1 MINNELLKEVIEV
14 SNKNQYISKDLLLR
28 IVYNVIEN
36 SNPITKSTFS
46 EIKFINSRFST
57 FQAQCFEESGL
68 INVFYNLIKKDVK
81 HYTNISYLL
90 ANLLIIQV
98 LLHEIEHLNEAY
110 KATLPGLKG
119 RILKINSS
127 KFMDKM
133 WEEKS
138 KVYASKRKRQRYIK
152 NKCSEL
158 NSEYWSIYPCEKIAE
173 VDSMELLLRSLD
185 NYPNFKKT
193 HKKEYIYLLKGY
205 IDRLKQGYIY
215 DGKTG
220 KYNSPLK
227 DYLNFVEHY
236 VKYEDLGFVLQK
248 SSETKKL
255 SERFS
260 VEERMKLGLPV
271 SLEEIKSVS
280 KKIFVLK
287 STK

>member
-1 MINNELLKEVIEV
+1 MISNELLKEVIDV
-14 SNKNQYISKDLLLR
+14 SNRNQYISKDLLLR
-28 IVYNVIEN
+28 VVYNVIEN

-90 ANLLIIQV
+90 ANLLIIRV

-138 KVYASKRKRQRYIK
+138 KVYTSKRKRQRYIK
-152 NKCSEL
+152 NKYSEL
-158 NSEYWSIYPCEKIAE
+158 NTEYWSIYPCEKIAE
-173 VDSMELLLRSLD
+173 ADSMELLLRSLD

-193 HKKEYIYLLKGY
+193 YKKEYIYLLKGY
-205 IDRLKQGYIY
+205 IDGLKQGYNY

-227 DYLNFVEHY
+227 DYLNFIEHY

-248 SSETKKL
+248 ASESKKL
-255 SERFS
+255 SESFS